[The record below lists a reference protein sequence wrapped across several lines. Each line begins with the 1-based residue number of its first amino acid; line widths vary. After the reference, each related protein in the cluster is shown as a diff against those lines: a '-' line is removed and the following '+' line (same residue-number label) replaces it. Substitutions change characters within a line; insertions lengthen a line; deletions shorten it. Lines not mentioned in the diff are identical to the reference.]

1 MKDDINYDSIRCNFL
16 LPFGAKR
23 GLSKLTY
30 YTIISNDSSSYEIS
44 RRGALWKCNSFGP
57 LKERV
62 KMGEFSGRI
71 FFSAEVVEN
80 HFSDYRVGFSAVF
93 NCGKIQSIE
102 LVKFE
107 LIKFMQHP
115 NKSPEIIKTSKI
127 KSFINKYTDWI
138 HKKKYFLV

>member
-1 MKDDINYDSIRCNFL
+1 M
-16 LPFGAKR
+16 
-23 GLSKLTY
+23 TY

-44 RRGALWKCNSFGP
+44 RRGVLWKHNPFGS

-62 KMGEFSGRI
+62 KMSEFSGRI
-71 FFSAEVVEN
+71 FFSAEVGTTDELN
-80 HFSDYRVGFSAVF
+80 HFSDYRVEFSAMF
-93 NCGKIQSIE
+93 NCGRMQSIE

-107 LIKFMQHP
+107 LIKFGLIKFVQYP

-138 HKKKYFLV
+138 NKKRFTCLK